1 VVSKGFLTELIKSSE
16 DIQRVLHFD
25 AVNCLLVAQD
35 PQFVFYIRN
44 LSWARFAEEIGFL
57 SLEFPSRY
65 DFALSFAGTDRDIAE
80 ALFHSL
86 QEAELEVFY
95 DRNEQH
101 RILAQDVEEY
111 LKPIYASDAQ
121 LVVCILGPDYPKRVW
136 TKFESDQFKQ
146 RFKSGEVIPIILNT
160 APLGVFDSATKV
172 GYVTWDR
179 TKDFDQQLRE
189 AAEVLVR
196 KCAEIRTRKK
206 AEPSA
211 APNGGPATAL
221 DSSAGFGGPPSVS

>member
-1 VVSKGFLTELIKSSE
+1 M
-16 DIQRVLHFD
+16 
-25 AVNCLLVAQD
+25 
-35 PQFVFYIRN
+35 
-44 LSWARFAEEIGFL
+44 SWARFAEEIGFL

-179 TKDFDQQLRE
+179 TKDFDEQLHE
-189 AAEVLVR
+189 AAAVLVR

-221 DSSAGFGGPPSVS
+221 DSSAGSGGPPSVS

>member
-1 VVSKGFLTELIKSSE
+1 
-16 DIQRVLHFD
+16 
-25 AVNCLLVAQD
+25 
-35 PQFVFYIRN
+35 VFYIRN
-44 LSWARFAEEIGFL
+44 LSWAQFAEEIGFL

-65 DFALSFAGTDRDIAE
+65 DFALSFAGADRDIAE
-80 ALFHSL
+80 ALFHAL
-86 QEAELEVFY
+86 QEGELEVFY

-146 RFKSGEVIPIILNT
+146 RFKSGEVIPILLST

-172 GYVTWDR
+172 GYIGWDR
-179 TKDFDQQLRE
+179 SRDFDDQLRYATE
-189 AAEVLVR
+189 MLIR
-196 KCAEIRTRKK
+196 KCAEVRTRKK
-206 AEPSA
+206 AKTEPGAPPIGGA
-211 APNGGPATAL
+211 ATPLGNSGATEGSL
-221 DSSAGFGGPPSVS
+221 SEN